1 MRRIFNLALM
11 ALAVNFLIVSCKKNE
26 NVEDLPLPTLK
37 FNPEKLEIEIGKTA
51 TITVIGNLNTTDKIQ
66 ISNKNII
73 EQQGSVIDNKI
84 NFSGKKSGK
93 QK

>member
-37 FNPEKLEIEIGKTA
+37 FNPENSNDYCDWELEYYGQ
-51 TITVIGNLNTTDKIQ
+51 NPNQ
-66 ISNKNII
+66 
-73 EQQGSVIDNKI
+73 
-84 NFSGKKSGK
+84 
-93 QK
+93 

>member
-11 ALAVNFLIVSCKKNE
+11 ALAVNFVIVSCKKNE

-66 ISNKNII
+66 ISNTSII
-73 EQQGSVIDNKI
+73 EQQGNII
-84 NFSGKKSGK
+84 E
-93 QK
+93 